1 MKNGAKKSA
10 DNSALLLKASAKR
23 LFETLMEQTADRIY
37 IKDRR
42 SRFVVAS
49 HSLAKMHG
57 FEDRH
62 ELEGLTDFDLFSIE
76 HAQQAFEDE
85 QEIIRSN
92 RPMINKTEKETWPD
106 GAVTWV
112 ASSKAPVHLNDG
124 KVAGI
129 IGISRDVTA
138 EKHAQERLARSE
150 ARLREQNEIM
160 RSDYESAKKVQGF
173 MIPGRLPVVP
183 GVELGYV
190 WKPMTAVGGDIINFP
205 RNPANALLFFMGD
218 VCGHGVT
225 AAFYTVLVKYLT
237 SHSAEVY
244 ADDPRQFL
252 NAVNEQIIGRLNEGF
267 ITGLAGHFS
276 PRRSDGSRELFLSH
290 AGHRKVLLY
299 RAATREIELADFP
312 DGMVMGLPG
321 GMAAPVEKLV
331 LRPGDRFYAF
341 TDGILEAAD
350 PAGDE
355 FGMARLCA
363 CFERHSTLPVQETLQ
378 SVYETIAEYT
388 ESPQQQDDITLLGF
402 HIAP

>member
-276 PRRSDGSRELFLSH
+276 PKRRLPGALPLPCRPSQSPALPGRHSGDRARRLPRRDGYGATRRYGRPGRE
-290 AGHRKVLLY
+290 AG
-299 RAATREIELADFP
+299 AATRRP
-312 DGMVMGLPG
+312 
-321 GMAAPVEKLV
+321 V
-331 LRPGDRFYAF
+331 LRIHRRYPRGSGSGR
-341 TDGILEAAD
+341 
-350 PAGDE
+350 
-355 FGMARLCA
+355 R
-363 CFERHSTLPVQETLQ
+363 
-378 SVYETIAEYT
+378 
-388 ESPQQQDDITLLGF
+388 
-402 HIAP
+402 